1 LGESKYGISRTFRV
15 IVDLLAMYF
24 FLRFGTRPGHF
35 FGGIGLVFSALGSLI
50 LSYLGLLK
58 LFGEQVGGRP
68 LLWLGFFA
76 LLAGV
81 QMLTTGVLAEIL
93 MRSYF
98 DQSGA
103 RSYHTMRNDTPAPN
117 DGWHQTQA

>member
-1 LGESKYGISRTFRV
+1 V

-35 FGGIGLVFSALGSLI
+35 FGGIGLIFSAVGSLV
-50 LSYLGLLK
+50 LAYLGLLK

-103 RSYHTMRNDTPAPN
+103 RSYHVINNKAPEPTE
-117 DGWHQTQA
+117 GWHTAHA